1 MWETHCDDVVRAALL
16 SYFLIAFALWFATA
30 CRGPAEDKTPEPPE
44 KAVVCD
50 LEKARA
56 EMPERERKCN
66 EGDARVRGVG
76 LLSTLGHWIALALLV
91 AVCWADPF
99 WWLAV
104 ELLTTLTNAKR
115 RSVHDFLA
123 RSVVVR
129 TDAS

>member
-1 MWETHCDDVVRAALL
+1 MKLYEGIFPSREWVAGFAYELVVVGA
-16 SYFLIAFALWFATA
+16 W
-30 CRGPAEDKTPEPPE
+30 
-44 KAVVCD
+44 
-50 LEKARA
+50 
-56 EMPERERKCN
+56 
-66 EGDARVRGVG
+66 VG
-76 LLSTLGHWIALALLV
+76 LLFTLGHWIALALLV
-91 AVCWADPF
+91 AVCWAAPF